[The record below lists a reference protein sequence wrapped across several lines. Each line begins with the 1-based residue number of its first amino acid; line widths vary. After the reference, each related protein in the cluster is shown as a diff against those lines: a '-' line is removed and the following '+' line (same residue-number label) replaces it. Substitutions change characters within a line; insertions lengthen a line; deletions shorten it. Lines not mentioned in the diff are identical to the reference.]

1 MEDPGSKYSE
11 DAAPVTRAVM
21 TQVDR
26 ALSGQ
31 PTAYPCYACDGL
43 AIVMLAAAMVWRGD
57 NIVGAVVVAETT
69 SGAQSIAFAALESL
83 LAMAAVLVVVGFGAL
98 LIFAWRLA

>member
-1 MEDPGSKYSE
+1 MEDPGGKYSE
-11 DAAPVTRAVM
+11 DAAPVTRPVM

-31 PTAYPCYACDGL
+31 PTAYPCCACDGL
-43 AIVMLAAAMVWRGD
+43 TIVMLAAAMVWRGD
-57 NIVGAVVVAETT
+57 NIVGAVVAETM

-98 LIFAWRLA
+98 LIFGWRLA

>member
-1 MEDPGSKYSE
+1 
-11 DAAPVTRAVM
+11 M

-31 PTAYPCYACDGL
+31 PMAYLRYASDGL
-43 AIVMLAAAMVWRGD
+43 AIVMSAAAMVWQAD
-57 NIVGAVVVAETT
+57 NIVGAVVVAETM